1 MKIHLTKKGMTRLC
15 QPNELELMKSA
26 GWAEITAKPSV
37 IKELSDDIIVVKQ
50 PVKSKSTEKTLD
62 DAINKG
68 EE

>member
-26 GWAEITAKPSV
+26 GWAEITAKPTV